1 MLMNANPART
11 VFAST
16 ALLLASGLAF
26 ADGLSVAPVTHAAT
40 AKECSACHVLYPA
53 GLLPARSWE
62 ALMAGLK
69 SHFGDNAE
77 LDEATRK
84 SITDYLTANA
94 ADAGG
99 KGSKML
105 RGLAPTEAPLR
116 ISDLPRFRKEH
127 GRIGPAQ
134 LQRRGAKSISDCK
147 ACHAGAERGQFDDD

>member
-1 MLMNANPART
+1 
-11 VFAST
+11 
-16 ALLLASGLAF
+16 
-26 ADGLSVAPVTHAAT
+26 
-40 AKECSACHVLYPA
+40 
-53 GLLPARSWE
+53 
-62 ALMAGLK
+62 MAGLR
-69 SHFGDNAE
+69 SHFGDNAD

-84 SITDYLTANA
+84 SITDYLTATA

-99 KGSKML
+99 RGAKLL
-105 RGLAPTEAPLR
+105 RGLPASEAPLR